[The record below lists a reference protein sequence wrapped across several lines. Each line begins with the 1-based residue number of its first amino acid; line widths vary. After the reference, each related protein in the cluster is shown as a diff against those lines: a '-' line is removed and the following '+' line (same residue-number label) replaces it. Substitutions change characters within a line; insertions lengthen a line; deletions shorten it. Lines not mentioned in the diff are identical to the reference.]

1 MSKGRYAGYFRK
13 ALLPA
18 LILLAA
24 FVVACGQGVEV
35 PIVPQQQPE
44 SQQDEFREQPLNITP
59 ENRQSTAAQESAP
72 PPSSA
77 TSSSPVKAEQ
87 PAVSAS
93 GDAGKDAAAEP
104 DDEAADPLGDEF
116 FLRMI
121 SPAGDPAFVKSPV
134 FDVTGKTRV
143 DAAVSIN
150 DDLLDVDQEGIFTSS
165 VALEEGPNIIEVVAS
180 VNSGE
185 PEKSMVLTIFYLP

>member
-1 MSKGRYAGYFRK
+1 MGRHAGHFRK

-24 FVVACGQGVEV
+24 FIVACGQGVAV
-35 PIVPQQQPE
+35 PIVPQQSQPE
-44 SQQDEFREQPLNITP
+44 SQQDEFREQPLNITATP
-59 ENRQSTAAQESAP
+59 MGQPDASGPASPAQPTA
-72 PPSSA
+72 
-77 TSSSPVKAEQ
+77 
-87 PAVSAS
+87 SAS
-93 GDAGKDAAAEP
+93 GDAGKEAAEQP
-104 DDEAADPLGDEF
+104 APAVEDADPLGDEF
-116 FLRMI
+116 FLQMI
-121 SPAGDPAFVKSPV
+121 SPGGDPAFVKSPV

-143 DAAVSIN
+143 DAAVSVN
-150 DDLLDVDQEGIFTSS
+150 DDLLDVDEEGIFTSS